1 MISGITQPIEMD
13 SGITQPI
20 EIKPRITHEIEK
32 KPRITQTIEMKP
44 EITHPIEMKP
54 WMAPHIAMGRREQC
68 RDEPDGGQQE
78 PRRHHQRMQPQMC
91 VTAARQEKA
100 PTTPRGANHEEYEM
114 TSAIPKPQPTRR
126 QTQIRCPIAPNRYE
140 PWLRRNLKTGAYY
153 EPACWEK
160 GWEK

>member
-1 MISGITQPIEMD
+1 MKSGMTQPIEMD

-32 KPRITQTIEMKP
+32 KPRITQT
-44 EITHPIEMKP
+44 IEMKP

-91 VTAARQEKA
+91 VTAARQEK
-100 PTTPRGANHEEYEM
+100 TPEATGEANHEECE
-114 TSAIPKPQPTRR
+114 TTNGTPRPRQARR
-126 QTQIRCPIAPNRYE
+126 QNQSRCPIAPNQCGPLCCANYLIPNRGCNMSQ
-140 PWLRRNLKTGAYY
+140 LA
-153 EPACWEK
+153 WENK
-160 GWEK
+160 ADEK